1 MSWYLLL
8 KLAHVLCVVVFL
20 SGLIGRALVCLRIP
34 GVASI
39 QSIQTLQEILA
50 LVGRFDEWL
59 VIRGALLSLVTGLLL
74 GWVGRWPYL
83 TAHHPTW
90 IFVALALFL
99 SQLPIDF
106 LVFIPR
112 GKAFGKVFQ
121 GALAEQRITPEL
133 RTALADPA
141 VRAATIYESIVA
153 GLVLYLMVVKP
164 F

>member
-20 SGLIGRALVCLRIP
+20 SGLIGRALVRLHIP
-34 GVASI
+34 GIA
-39 QSIQTLQEILA
+39 SIQTLQEILA
-50 LVGRFDEWL
+50 LVGRFDGWL

-74 GWVGRWPYL
+74 GWVGQWPYL
-83 TAHHPTW
+83 TANHPTW

-106 LVFIPR
+106 LIFIPR

-121 GALAEQRITPEL
+121 AALAEQRITPDL
-133 RTALADPA
+133 RAALADPA
-141 VRAATIYESIVA
+141 VRAATIYEFIMA
-153 GLVLYLMVVKP
+153 GVVLYLMIVKP